1 MKITKKQL
9 RKIIKEASS
18 RESLVVDW
26 NELDENKWQISGQH
40 DPRVGHKLFG
50 VYDYSVKTFDK
61 TRPSWNP
68 NPEIGHVYIPYS
80 GDDNKKYPVF
90 VSADGKKYQIYQY
103 QADDKFITLRTSRS
117 SASID
122 LNEIVEFLNDN
133 MLSLSGYETLLS
145 GQNTAQVKE
154 SKLVKEGED
163 NRLRMQEENKMKIT
177 KRQLRKII
185 RESMMQHQGEWNPS
199 SNVPS
204 EAFGGGGD
212 DRMKEIIIG
221 DAASFY
227 SVSPEEV
234 TSALGD
240 LIDLSPE
247 NISKILNDT
256 LAQARQAMPF
266 DERYGPG
273 KEARMGKYVL
283 QILRGQQ

>member
-1 MKITKKQL
+1 M
-9 RKIIKEASS
+9 
-18 RESLVVDW
+18 ES
-26 NELDENKWQISGQH
+26 KSGN
-40 DPRVGHKLFG
+40 R
-50 VYDYSVKTFDK
+50 TF
-61 TRPSWNP
+61 
-68 NPEIGHVYIPYS
+68 PYS

-177 KRQLRKII
+177 KRQLK
-185 RESMMQHQGEWNPS
+185 
-199 SNVPS
+199 
-204 EAFGGGGD
+204 
-212 DRMKEIIIG
+212 IIIG